1 MLNTDQKI
9 QASTTDNQTVPCML
23 AGQGRKVRVT
33 IDPTHPRV
41 DAPVDDDT
49 LLSHKAVAVYLA
61 NELYAQA
68 LKEDDPAATLDDIA
82 DALPDLFATMGATD
96 TLLPEVADRVWAF
109 SAIAHARAEVGD
121 AYGYVLDILADN
133 VRHGRDP
140 QAVRDE
146 VPRIVARLR
155 IENAISTAV
164 DAITAAMTTALAG
177 LTTNPHDVAER
188 LHMAIED
195 AQAEHLAKPTV
206 GDMSLEEAEA
216 AEAFSTAH
224 YALER
229 ALRLSADV
237 EGTARSLQWL
247 LREVIRE
254 RRTEGAAAA

>member
-1 MLNTDQKI
+1 MTNSIRIHAGLL
-9 QASTTDNQTVPCML
+9 STT
-23 AGQGRKVRVT
+23 AGCVQNTRPRIK
-33 IDPTHPRV
+33 IDPTHPRA
-41 DAPVDDDT
+41 DRPLADDT

-61 NELYAQA
+61 NELYAEV
-68 LKEDDPAATLDDIA
+68 LKQDNPAATLDDIA

-164 DAITAAMTTALAG
+164 DAITAAMTTGLAG
-177 LTTNPHDVAER
+177 LTTNPREVADR
-188 LHMAIED
+188 LHTAIDD
-195 AQAEHLAKPTV
+195 AQAEHRARPTV
-206 GDMSLEEAEA
+206 GDMSLEAAESAEA
-216 AEAFSTAH
+216 VSTASE
-224 YALER
+224 AMAR
-229 ALRLSADV
+229 ALASSPDPER
-237 EGTARSLQWL
+237 TARG
-247 LREVIRE
+247 LRHALRMAIDEARP
-254 RRTEGAAAA
+254 